1 MSYLAV
7 DPVFDSIRS
16 EEHFR
21 DLLRRVDLR
30 REDSPAENGSSKK

>member
-16 EEHFR
+16 EARFR
-21 DLLRRVDLR
+21 DLLHRVGLD
-30 REDSPAENGSSKK
+30 